1 MRVPRADEHAAS
13 AAAESAHVAPLL
25 HMAPGPADDAA
36 GLGGAAHPVAD
47 LAGAIAA
54 RLAGGNA
61 RYFGAGPAGPADSE

>member
-1 MRVPRADEHAAS
+1 M
-13 AAAESAHVAPLL
+13 APLL

-54 RLAGGNA
+54 RHAVGNA
-61 RYFGAGPAGPADSE
+61 RYFGAGPAAPS